1 MWKEEENYL
10 NIMAG
15 VNHDRQRCAWVSAVQ
30 AKSNYNSKQASSLPV
45 SQSTQAEFG
54 RCEDYM
60 LTD

>member
-1 MWKEEENYL
+1 MCKEEEIYI

-15 VNHDRQRCAWVSAVQ
+15 VNHHHQRCAWVSAVQ
-30 AKSNYNSKQASSLPV
+30 ASLITTASKQAV
-45 SQSTQAEFG
+45 SQSRQAEFG